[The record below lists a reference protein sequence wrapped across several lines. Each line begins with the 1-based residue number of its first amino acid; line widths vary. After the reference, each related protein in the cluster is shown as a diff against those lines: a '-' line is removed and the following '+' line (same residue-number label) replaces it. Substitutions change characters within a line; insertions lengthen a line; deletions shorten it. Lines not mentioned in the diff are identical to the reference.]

1 MNTIYIKPGKRA
13 VYVKDADG
21 DTMAEQM
28 DQNSLY
34 DFNVDWLYVT
44 EDDCD
49 VVYILRGE
57 RKVKHAKKGNIII
70 QQYNH
75 PYVKDP
81 VMIVDSKELI
91 DAFEAKKKYNEEKN
105 KCANKGYS
113 SEISTSCSKIS
124 EENWNWEV
132 ITR

>member
-13 VYVKDADG
+13 VCVTDVDG
-21 DTMAEQM
+21 VTMAEQM

-34 DFNVDWLYVT
+34 DFNVDWLYVA

-49 VVYILRGE
+49 VVYILQGE
-57 RKVKHAKKGNIII
+57 RKVKHAKKGNVII
-70 QQYNH
+70 QQYGH
-75 PYVKDP
+75 SYVKDP
-81 VMIVDSKELI
+81 VIIVDSKELT

-105 KCANKGYS
+105 KCANKGCS
-113 SEISTSCSKIS
+113 SCSPEAKIS
-124 EENWNWEV
+124 EEEWSWEV